1 MDQSGAACCIRG
13 MGRALIL
20 LAMVMLLPGC
30 GYYSRSPG
38 QQVTAPEPTLYA
50 APAAGTGRYIPWA
63 SGWNYTPPMEVGGPL
78 TITQPVRSTPA
89 RDPRG
94 SPPTA
99 P

>member
-1 MDQSGAACCIRG
+1 MDRGAAACCIRG

-20 LAMVMLLPGC
+20 WAVMLLSGC

-38 QQVTAPEPTLYA
+38 QQVTAPDPTLYP
-50 APAAGTGRYIPWA
+50 APSAGVGRYIPWA
-63 SGWNYTPPMEVGGPL
+63 SGWSYTPPMEVGGPL
-78 TITQPVRSTPA
+78 QLTQPARSTPE
-89 RDPRG
+89 RDPTG